1 MSTTRTKIAA
11 LCLLNDED
19 LPLDRLALLFAAEHQ
34 AQDID
39 LDGCLHKL
47 DTLANDFLATDQP
60 IRAEQLV
67 TFLADTQ
74 QFMGNTQDYGLA
86 DNSYLNRVLAVRR
99 GIPITLALI
108 YLSVAERVGIAATGI
123 NFPGHFLIRFPEQ
136 DTILIDPFA
145 GRALSQS
152 DCQTLL
158 RQNLGPGATLEAAHL
173 EPANRRDLLMRLIE
187 NIKQGFWRARAWQA
201 AELCLEQQRLLRP
214 NQAALKLQL
223 ANIRELR
230 GDLES
235 AKTLYTGL
243 IETTKDSDVGKLAAQ
258 RLIAMGHSRRHLH

>member
-1 MSTTRTKIAA
+1 MSTTRTKIEA

-39 LDGCLHKL
+39 LEGCLRHL
-47 DTLANDFLATDQP
+47 DTLADDFLATVQP
-60 IRAEQLV
+60 IGAEQLV
-67 TFLADTQ
+67 SFLANTQ
-74 QFMGNTQDYGLA
+74 QFMGNTQAYGLA
-86 DNSYLNRVLAVRR
+86 ENSYLNRVLAVRR

-136 DTILIDPFA
+136 DNILIDPFA

-173 EPANRRDLLMRLIE
+173 EAANRRDLLMRLIE
-187 NIKQGFWRARAWQA
+187 NLKQGFWRGRAWQA

-235 AKTLYTGL
+235 AKNLYTGL
-243 IETTKDSDVGKLAAQ
+243 IQTTKDSDIGKLAAQ
-258 RLIAMGHSRRHLH
+258 RLMAMGHSRRNLH

>member
-1 MSTTRTKIAA
+1 MSTTRTKIEA

-34 AQDID
+34 SNVIDIQDYIGQ
-39 LDGCLHKL
+39 LDA
-47 DTLANDFLATDQP
+47 LAEDFLATVEP
-60 IRAEQLV
+60 IGAEQLV
-67 TFLADTQ
+67 SYLAKEQ
-74 QFMGNTQDYGLA
+74 QFIGNTQHYGLA
-86 DNSYLNRVLAVRR
+86 ENSYLNRVLAVRR

-108 YLSVAERVGIAATGI
+108 YLSVAERVGISATGI

-136 DTILIDPFA
+136 ETIFIDPFA
-145 GRALSQS
+145 GRALSHS

-158 RQNLGPGATLEAAHL
+158 QQNLGPSATLKAEHL
-173 EPANRRDLLMRLIE
+173 APANRRDLLMRLIE
-187 NIKQGFWRARAWQA
+187 NLKQGFWRARTWQA

-214 NQAALKLQL
+214 NHAALKLQL

-243 IETTKDSDVGKLAAQ
+243 IQTTKDSDIGKLAAQ
-258 RLIAMGHSRRHLH
+258 RLMAMGHSRRNLH

>member
-1 MSTTRTKIAA
+1 MSTTRTKIEA

-39 LDGCLHKL
+39 LEGCLRHL
-47 DTLANDFLATDQP
+47 DTLADDFLATVQP
-60 IRAEQLV
+60 IGAEQLV
-67 TFLADTQ
+67 SFLANTQ
-74 QFMGNTQDYGLA
+74 QFMGNTQAYGLA
-86 DNSYLNRVLAVRR
+86 ENSYLNRVLAVRR

-136 DTILIDPFA
+136 DNILIDPFA

-187 NIKQGFWRARAWQA
+187 NLKQGFWRGRAWQA

-214 NQAALKLQL
+214 NQALLLKEIGR
-223 ANIRELR
+223 AH
-230 GDLES
+230 
-235 AKTLYTGL
+235 
-243 IETTKDSDVGKLAAQ
+243 V
-258 RLIAMGHSRRHLH
+258 

>member
-108 YLSVAERVGIAATGI
+108 YLSVAERVGIAATGS
-123 NFPGHFLIRFPEQ
+123 NFPGPF
-136 DTILIDPFA
+136 LIDPFA

-187 NIKQGFWRARAWQA
+187 NLKQGFWRARAWQA

-258 RLIAMGHSRRHLH
+258 RLMAMGHSRRHLH